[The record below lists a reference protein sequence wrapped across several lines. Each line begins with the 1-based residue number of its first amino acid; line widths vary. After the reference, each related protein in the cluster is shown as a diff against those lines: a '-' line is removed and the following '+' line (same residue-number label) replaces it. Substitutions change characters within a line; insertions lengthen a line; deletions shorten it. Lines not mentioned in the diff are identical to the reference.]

1 MSVESA
7 RTFIEKIKSDGE
19 FSKQFNEA
27 KTKEARLKIA
37 KKAGLEFTEK
47 EYKTVTSELPNWTM
61 DRWLAARRAYDEFE
75 TSWLAGEFSPWRS
88 DLKVVD

>member
-7 RTFIEKIKSDGE
+7 RVFIEKIKSDGE
-19 FSKQFNEA
+19 FSRQINEA
-27 KTKEARLKIA
+27 ETKETRLNIA
-37 KKAGLEFTEK
+37 KKAGLEFTEE

-61 DRWLAARRAYDEFE
+61 DEWLAARRAYDEFE

-88 DLKVVD
+88 DLKAVD

>member
-19 FSKQFNEA
+19 FSKQINEA
-27 KTKEARLKIA
+27 KTKEARLKIV
-37 KKAGLEFTEK
+37 KKAGLEFTEE

-61 DRWLAARRAYDEFE
+61 DGWLAARRAYDEFE
-75 TSWLAGEFSPWRS
+75 TSWLAGEFNPWRS
-88 DLKVVD
+88 DLEAVD